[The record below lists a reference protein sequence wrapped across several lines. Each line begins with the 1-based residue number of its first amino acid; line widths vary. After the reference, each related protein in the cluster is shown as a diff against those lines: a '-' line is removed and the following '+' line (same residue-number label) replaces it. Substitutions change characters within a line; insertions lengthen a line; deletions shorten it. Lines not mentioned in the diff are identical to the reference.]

1 MTRSPIGR
9 PVARALAILS
19 LAGTTALAAPATV
32 PERGRGLYVWE
43 EGLAMTDGRG
53 RDDPAA
59 RRRLLEFCS
68 AMRVLRLYVAVDP
81 SSWSA
86 GDVAELLDG
95 AGARGIVVY
104 AVAPGSLQDAWAR
117 PFPTRR
123 RCDHDAVLRWLDGIL
138 RFNATAGH
146 PFLGVMLDVEP
157 HEARG
162 RGWLGFRKRAWR
174 DDPSEGLADPRN
186 RRLASEYL
194 EMLARVRDRVQG
206 RLVVA
211 ATIPTWYGGAP
222 FRIAVDGRDDVLAA
236 HVARAVD
243 FVAVM
248 NYTDGEG
255 SEARR
260 RVAGAVERAL
270 TFGPVESLFETARPR
285 SGGPG
290 EGETLFAAG
299 QKRFV
304 ELESM
309 LEKRF
314 GGDGRYVGSALHHYR
329 SSAGAGTRRWPHP
342 GSTGSRSTGP
352 PNASAASR

>member
-1 MTRSPIGR
+1 MTLVRAFPPIFR
-9 PVARALAILS
+9 VATLC
-19 LAGTTALAAPATV
+19 ALAAGAEAASMTASPS
-32 PERGRGLYVWE
+32 RGRGLYVWD

-53 RDDPAA
+53 HDDPEA

-81 SSWSA
+81 TSWST

-95 AGARGIVVY
+95 AGTRGIVAY

-123 RCDHDAVLRWLDGIL
+123 RCDHEAVLRWLDGVL
-138 RFNATAGH
+138 RFNETAGH

-194 EMLARVRDRVQG
+194 ELLARVRDRVQG

-255 SEARR
+255 SEASQ
-260 RVAGAVERAL
+260 RVAGAVESAL
-270 TFGPVESLFETARPR
+270 RFGPVESLFETARPR
-285 SGGPG
+285 NGGPG
-290 EGETLFAAG
+290 ENETLFAAG

-314 GGDGRYVGSALHHYR
+314 GGNGRYVGSALHHYR
-329 SSAGAGTRRWPHP
+329 SAAGAGTRRWPHP
-342 GSTGSRSTGP
+342 VSTGSRSTGP